1 MDVKKVEGKRS
12 RSRYR
17 RSGGKGASRRLD
29 GQTPINKNH
38 VFDSRGPDVRLR
50 GTAQQLFEKYIQL
63 AQDAIGGDDK
73 VMVDAY
79 FQYAEHYFRTLNAMT
94 QEKKRS
100 HVEQEDP
107 QTHHQRVPFLCE
119 RNGEKLSLESSS
131 GESASIVE
139 DQRRIT
145 HYSSFEPQ
153 TIHTDLPE
161 VSK

>member
-1 MDVKKVEGKRS
+1 MNKVDVKRS

-29 GQTPINKNH
+29 GQTPVNKNH

-50 GTAQQLFEKYIQL
+50 GTAQQLFEKYLQL

-100 HVEQEDP
+100 HVEQEEH

-119 RNGEKLSLESSS
+119 RNGGKPSLESSS
-131 GESASIVE
+131 GEGASIVE
-139 DQRRIT
+139 DQRRVS
-145 HYSSFEPQ
+145 HSLSAEAQAVSQ

-161 VSK
+161 